1 MSKTVKAR
9 ENCFTLIRWEV
20 WLDKWY
26 QRNWSKYP
34 RGESYYSNFWK
45 PYWNTITQEFYSFC
59 RLLWNI
65 SRPPVHLLVED
76 STPCH
81 IRPIKYTHVYHE
93 IFFFGHEHFGKD
105 FYHFALTLIWLYV
118 IHLIYSWQRRLSPY
132 CAHSGILM
140 KWEKLKPQMIL
151 RRSEMFMSIKFSI

>member
-1 MSKTVKAR
+1 MLQSNYKCYTM
-9 ENCFTLIRWEV
+9 L

-34 RGESYYSNFWK
+34 RGESCYSNFWK
-45 PYWNTITQEFYSFC
+45 PYWSTITQKFYSFC

-93 IFFFGHEHFGKD
+93 IFFFQPWTFWEGFLSFCSHIDLALCNSLNLQLAKTSQPLLGTLRNSYEVRKVKATNDSPTLWNVYGH
-105 FYHFALTLIWLYV
+105 
-118 IHLIYSWQRRLSPY
+118 
-132 CAHSGILM
+132 
-140 KWEKLKPQMIL
+140 
-151 RRSEMFMSIKFSI
+151 